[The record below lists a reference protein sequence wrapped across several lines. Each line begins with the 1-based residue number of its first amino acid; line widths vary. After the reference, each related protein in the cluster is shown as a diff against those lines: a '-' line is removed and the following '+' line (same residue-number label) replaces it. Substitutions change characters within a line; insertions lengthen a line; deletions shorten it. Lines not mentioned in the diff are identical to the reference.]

1 MSTYLYLSIYI
12 YFYLF
17 LSISIDFYLFL
28 SISIYFYLFLSISI
42 YFYLFLSISID
53 LSISIFFYLF
63 LSISIH
69 FYPFLSISIDFYRFL
84 SISIDFYRFLSF
96 SIYFYLFLSVSIY
109 FYLGWCCA
117 TTHTLSAAPYSSLTE
132 VVLLLFALVVAKVH
146 VSPFEFEYSGVTLPR
161 FLRWETGAGWLGAFV
176 AGLAMG
182 LTAVATALSCPVL
195 RPVVHLSVRPC
206 CSKVCPHGSSYLSLV
221 SIALA
226 GFLPEWVLR
235 STGRYFILITFCNLG
250 YSSECAEVIFLM
262 RRPSRDDLTDRSW

>member
-1 MSTYLYLSIYI
+1 
-12 YFYLF
+12 
-17 LSISIDFYLFL
+17 
-28 SISIYFYLFLSISI
+28 
-42 YFYLFLSISID
+42 
-53 LSISIFFYLF
+53 
-63 LSISIH
+63 
-69 FYPFLSISIDFYRFL
+69 
-84 SISIDFYRFLSF
+84 
-96 SIYFYLFLSVSIY
+96 
-109 FYLGWCCA
+109 
-117 TTHTLSAAPYSSLTE
+117 

-262 RRPSRDDLTDRSW
+262 RRPSRDDLTDRSWWISPLSVTTRFFQDLFEPLRYVPCCRQACHCHSAHWYASQWSTKWFCLVSKLRCGGPRSNVGPEVAVSVSWSCKIVLL